1 MFIDPISDC
10 KSQRLLFQVSR
21 SDMTV
26 LGNLVEFDG
35 PKNII
40 TVNIVF
46 GNEYGRFAAPDR
58 IQVDVVYLI

>member
-1 MFIDPISDC
+1 
-10 KSQRLLFQVSR
+10 
-21 SDMTV
+21 MTV